1 MSKFTTTQNFL
12 DTEMLIWYVP
22 NATTGHDLFVF
33 HFLLGIAMTKQF
45 LRLLKL
51 VKAIAVDK
59 IRGVIHHNFF
69 WMVHVTQNKK
79 Q

>member
-22 NATTGHDLFVF
+22 NETTGHDLFAF
-33 HFLLGIAMTKQF
+33 SFLLGIPMTKQF
-45 LRLLKL
+45 LHLSKL

-59 IRGVIHHNFF
+59 IRGVIHHRQFLLDVSCNA
-69 WMVHVTQNKK
+69 V
-79 Q
+79 